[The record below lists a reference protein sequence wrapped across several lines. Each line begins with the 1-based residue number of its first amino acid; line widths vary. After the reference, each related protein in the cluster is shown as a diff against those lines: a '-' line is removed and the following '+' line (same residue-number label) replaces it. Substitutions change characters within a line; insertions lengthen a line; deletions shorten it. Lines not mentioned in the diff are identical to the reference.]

1 MGLLDNRV
9 ALVTASGGAI
19 AGAIARRFAGEGAAV
34 YCIDINAETVERT
47 ARDIRDAGG
56 RAASR
61 CCDVSDED
69 AVRDAVAD
77 CAATLGGLDI
87 AVNAAAG
94 FDPKGDILD
103 LPVETWRSALEINVT
118 GMFIVCKYA
127 IPHMLAAG
135 GGKIV
140 NISSIYGNTV
150 GRGRPVYNASKAA
163 VRLLTKSIAVDFAT
177 RNIRANNIMP
187 GPIETPRLLESNPS
201 MDAVRARH
209 KPHLPMERL
218 GTPEE
223 IAETALFLCSDLSSF
238 TTGADLFVDGGYS
251 AF

>member
-1 MGLLDNRV
+1 MGALDGKV
-9 ALVTASGGAI
+9 ALVTAAGGGI
-19 AGAIARRFAGEGAAV
+19 AGAIARRFGAEGAAV
-34 YCIDINAETVERT
+34 YCLDINDQTVAKT
-47 ARDIRDAGG
+47 ASDIRDAGG
-56 RAASR
+56 VAEARG
-61 CCDVSDED
+61 CDVTDEA
-69 AVRDAVAD
+69 AVKAAIAHCV
-77 CAATLGGLDI
+77 ATLGGLDI
-87 AVNAAAG
+87 VVNAAAG

-103 LPVETWRSALEINVT
+103 LPVEIWRSALDVNVT

-127 IPHMLAAG
+127 VPHMLAAG

-150 GRGRPVYNASKAA
+150 GRGRPLYNASKAA

-177 RNIRANNIMP
+177 RNIRANSIMP
-187 GPIETPRLLESNPS
+187 GPIETPRLLQSNPS

-218 GTPEE
+218 GRPEE

-251 AF
+251 AV

>member
-19 AGAIARRFAGEGAAV
+19 AGAIARRFGAAGAAV
-34 YCIDINAETVERT
+34 YCLDINDETVAQT
-47 ARDIRDAGG
+47 ASDIRDAGG
-56 RAASR
+56 VAQARG
-61 CCDVSDED
+61 CDVTDEA
-69 AVRDAVAD
+69 AVK
-77 CAATLGGLDI
+77 AAIAHCVETLGGLDI
-87 AVNAAAG
+87 VVNAAAG

-103 LPVETWRSALEINVT
+103 LPVEIWRSALDVNVT

-127 IPHMLAAG
+127 VPHMLAAG

-177 RNIRANNIMP
+177 RNIRANSIMP
-187 GPIETPRLLESNPS
+187 GPIETPRLLQSNPS

-218 GTPEE
+218 GRPEE

>member
-1 MGLLDNRV
+1 MGLLDGKV

-19 AGAIARRFAGEGAAV
+19 AGAIARRFGGEGAAV
-34 YCIDINAETVERT
+34 CCIDIDEETVART

-56 RAASR
+56 RAEAR
-61 CCDVSDED
+61 RCDVSDEA
-69 AVRDAVAD
+69 AVQEAIAHCVA
-77 CAATLGGLDI
+77 TFGGLDI

-94 FDPKGDILD
+94 RDPYGDILA
-103 LPVETWRSALEINVT
+103 LPVETWRSVLDVNVT

-135 GGKIV
+135 GGRIV

-187 GPIETPRLLESNPS
+187 GPIETPRLLQSNPS

>member
-19 AGAIARRFAGEGAAV
+19 AGAIARRFGAEGAAV
-34 YCIDINAETVERT
+34 YCVDINAESVAKT
-47 ARDIRDAGG
+47 AADIREAGG
-56 RAASR
+56 RAEACS
-61 CCDVSDED
+61 CDVSDEE
-69 AVRDAVAD
+69 AVKQAVAH
-77 CAATLGGLDI
+77 CAETLGRLDI
-87 AVNAAAG
+87 VVNAAAG
-94 FDPKGDILD
+94 FDPKCDILE
-103 LPVETWRSALEINVT
+103 LPVETWRRALDVNVT

-127 IPHMLAAG
+127 IPHMLKAG

-150 GRGRPVYNASKAA
+150 GRERPVYNASKAA
-163 VRLLTKSIAVDFAT
+163 VRLLTKTIAVDFAT

-218 GTPEE
+218 GRPEE
-223 IAETALFLCSDLSSF
+223 IAETALFLCSDLSTF